1 MKKILIADDHN
12 IVRTGLTFLLKE
24 EFAQVDIDECR
35 DGGGAWKKIQASAYD
50 LVILDISMP
59 QTDSLALL
67 NNIFTLRPE
76 QKILILTMSSED
88 IYAKKY
94 LQLGVKGF
102 INKEA
107 PPSEIRK
114 AIVSILNNKK
124 YLSSRMK
131 DRLTEE
137 VLEGRTENPFET
149 LSPREVEIM
158 NHLIEGKNASEI
170 AGLLSIHISTVSTH
184 KAKIMQKLHVYNI
197 IELSRLVQTFNS
209 QSMI

>member
-12 IVRTGLTFLLKE
+12 IVRTGLIFLLKE
-24 EFAQVDIDECR
+24 EFAQVEIDECR
-35 DGGGAWKKIQASAYD
+35 DGAGAWKKIESGAYD
-50 LVILDISMP
+50 LAILDISMP
-59 QTDSLALL
+59 QTDSLTLL
-67 NNIFTLRPE
+67 KNIFALRPE
-76 QKILILTMSSED
+76 QKVLILTMSSED

-131 DRLTEE
+131 DRLTAEM
-137 VLEGRTENPFET
+137 LEGSTENPFET

-158 NHLIEGKNASEI
+158 NHLIEGKNVSDI
-170 AGLLSIHISTVSTH
+170 AGILSVHISTVSTH
-184 KAKIMQKLHVYNI
+184 KAKIMQKLGVYNI
-197 IELSRLVQTFNS
+197 IELNRLVQTFNS
-209 QSMI
+209 RPVT

>member
-12 IVRTGLTFLLKE
+12 IVRTGLIFLLKE
-24 EFAQVDIDECR
+24 EFTQVEIDECR
-35 DGGGAWKKIQASAYD
+35 DGGSAWKKIQSSAYD
-50 LVILDISMP
+50 LAILDISMP

-67 NNIFTLRPE
+67 RNIFTLRPE
-76 QKILILTMSSED
+76 QKVLILTMSSED

-94 LQLGVKGF
+94 LQLGARGF

-124 YLSSRMK
+124 YLSSRMR

-149 LSPREVEIM
+149 LSSREVEIM
-158 NHLIEGKNASEI
+158 NHLVDGKNVSEI
-170 AGLLSIHISTVSTH
+170 ADLLCIHISTVSTH
-184 KAKIMQKLHVYNI
+184 KAKVLQKLHVYNI
-197 IELSRLVQTFNS
+197 IELSKLVQTFNS